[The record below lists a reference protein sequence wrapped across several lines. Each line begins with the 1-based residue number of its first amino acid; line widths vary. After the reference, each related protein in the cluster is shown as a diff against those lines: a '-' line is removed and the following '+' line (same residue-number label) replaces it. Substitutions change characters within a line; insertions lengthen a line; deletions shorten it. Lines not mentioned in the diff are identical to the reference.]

1 MNLLSVRRA
10 NSTALCI
17 ARDIDDAL
25 TQTLNHSGG
34 FNILVKSRMT
44 SYSTKL
50 YFEALEVH
58 FSNAYEVASEDSPE
72 YEIYSETTRR
82 RKSREEVI
90 EELYGLLNAL
100 KPTVVGAA
108 RANLGEQAKVEYL
121 VLKPSIKYGM
131 IYMDILIRGEL

>member
-1 MNLLSVRRA
+1 M
-10 NSTALCI
+10 
-17 ARDIDDAL
+17 
-25 TQTLNHSGG
+25 
-34 FNILVKSRMT
+34 
-44 SYSTKL
+44 
-50 YFEALEVH
+50 H
-58 FSNAYEVASEDSPE
+58 FSNAYEVASEDSAE

-90 EELYGLLNAL
+90 EELYGLLNSL

-131 IYMDILIRGEL
+131 IYMDILIRGEF

>member
-1 MNLLSVRRA
+1 MDLLSIRRA

-44 SYSTKL
+44 TYGTKL

-58 FSNAYEVASEDSPE
+58 FSHAYEVASEDSPE

-100 KPTVVGAA
+100 KPTAVGAA